1 MGFWKEL
8 GVTALEKGKNLFR
21 GGKQAVEGAK
31 HVEGIVK
38 DAKVSIPATT
48 KPTSYRAWE
57 KSLSPP
63 SFTPA
68 FNQSKTGWKTQMKD
82 FWGGLWKQSPKEAK
96 PAVANSTSG
105 PSFTERVKNWFSRH
119 FSRQTTSPS
128 VNPAIPGKPVVPVSP
143 VIPTRPVRP
152 PVFKDSGYLAWEKS
166 LPTPSFKPRFNV
178 ISKEKESVKT
188 SKETVEQVIK
198 KEKKTVETVKGETK
212 TGKETPKETAHSTE
226 QAAEKVNEKAKE
238 SAEQAG
244 KATKEAAN
252 GENSFKKAAK
262 FYAKNPKVLGW
273 HAALGLGGYSLVSGD
288 GVINPL
294 LYFIG
299 GKNATENGLGG
310 MVGQAVAGE
319 KAPGIYD
326 SVTNAA
332 DSVVNEGVDLYQF
345 SKNTLGNVVGEG
357 TDLYQMGKNYVGN
370 GMVSNGSGG
379 YYDPTTEQTPN
390 LYQASNPDMGNQD
403 GMLNNVM
410 GGMNHL
416 VNQVSG
422 GAVTKMN
429 ILSLALSAYMMFGRF
444 GWLGRAASLLLGG
457 MTLKNINNR
466 QLPNQQVLQQQQN
479 PSQQYVPQVKQPNA
493 SMQQENM
500 YKSLEYPIAA
510 EDGEVVNRPRSMKL

>member
-21 GGKQAVEGAK
+21 EGKQAVEGAK

-57 KSLSPP
+57 KSLPP
-63 SFTPA
+63 SSFTPA

-96 PAVANSTSG
+96 SAVANSTSG

-128 VNPAIPGKPVVPVSP
+128 VNPTIPGKPVVPVSP

-166 LPTPSFKPRFNV
+166 LPTPSFKPKFNV
-178 ISKEKESVKT
+178 ISKEKESIKT

-198 KEKKTVETVKGETK
+198 KEKKTVETVKDETI
-212 TGKETPKETAHSTE
+212 TGKETAKETSHSAE
-226 QAAEKVNEKAKE
+226 QAAETAKE
-238 SAEQAG
+238 SAEHAG

-252 GENSFKKAAK
+252 GDNSFKKAAK

-273 HAALGLGGYSLVSGD
+273 HAALGLGGYSLVSGE

-319 KAPGIYD
+319 KAPDIYNK
-326 SVTNAA
+326 VTSAA

-379 YYDPTTEQTPN
+379 YYDPTTEQSPN
-390 LYQASNPDMGNQD
+390 LYQASNPDMENQD

-410 GGMNHL
+410 GGMNNL

-429 ILSLALSAYMMFGRF
+429 ILTLALSAYMMFGRF
-444 GWLGRAASLLLGG
+444 GWLGKAASLLLGG

-466 QLPNQQVLQQQQN
+466 QLPYQQVHQQQQN

-493 SMQQENM
+493 SMESENM
-500 YKSLEYPIAA
+500 YKSLEYPIAT

>member
-21 GGKQAVEGAK
+21 GGKQAVGGAK

-38 DAKVSIPATT
+38 DAKFSIPATT

-57 KSLSPP
+57 KSLPPP

-96 PAVANSTSG
+96 SAVANSTSG

-128 VNPAIPGKPVVPVSP
+128 VNPTIPGKPVVPESP
-143 VIPTRPVRP
+143 VIPTRPARP

-166 LPTPSFKPRFNV
+166 LPTPSFKPKFNV
-178 ISKEKESVKT
+178 ISKEKESIKT

-198 KEKKTVETVKGETK
+198 KEKKTVETVKDETI
-212 TGKETPKETAHSTE
+212 TGKETAKETSHSAE
-226 QAAEKVNEKAKE
+226 QAAETAKE
-238 SAEQAG
+238 SAEHAG

-252 GENSFKKAAK
+252 GDNSFKKAAK

-273 HAALGLGGYSLVSGD
+273 HAALGLGGYSLVSGE

-319 KAPGIYD
+319 KAPDIYNK
-326 SVTNAA
+326 VTSAA

-379 YYDPTTEQTPN
+379 YYDPTTEQSPN
-390 LYQASNPDMGNQD
+390 LYQASNPDMENQD

-410 GGMNHL
+410 GGMNNL

-429 ILSLALSAYMMFGRF
+429 ILTLALSAYMMFGRF
-444 GWLGRAASLLLGG
+444 GWLGKAASLLLGG

-466 QLPNQQVLQQQQN
+466 QLTYQQVHQQQQN

-493 SMQQENM
+493 SMESENM
-500 YKSLEYPIAA
+500 YKSLEYPIAT

>member
-21 GGKQAVEGAK
+21 GGKQVVGGAK

-57 KSLSPP
+57 KSLPPP

-128 VNPAIPGKPVVPVSP
+128 VNPAIPGKPVVPESP
-143 VIPTRPVRP
+143 VIPTRPARP

-166 LPTPSFKPRFNV
+166 LPTPSFKPKFNV
-178 ISKEKESVKT
+178 ISKEKESIKT

-198 KEKKTVETVKGETK
+198 KEKKTVKDETI
-212 TGKETPKETAHSTE
+212 TGKETAKETSHSAE
-226 QAAEKVNEKAKE
+226 QAAETAKE
-238 SAEQAG
+238 SAEHAG

-273 HAALGLGGYSLVSGD
+273 HAALGLGGYSLVSGE

-319 KAPGIYD
+319 KAPDIYD
-326 SVTNAA
+326 KVTSAA

-379 YYDPTTEQTPN
+379 YYDPTTEQSPN

-410 GGMNHL
+410 GGMNNL

-429 ILSLALSAYMMFGRF
+429 ILTLALSAYMMFGRF
-444 GWLGRAASLLLGG
+444 GWLGKAASLLLGG

-493 SMQQENM
+493 SMEPENM

-510 EDGEVVNRPRSMKL
+510 EDGEVVSRPRSMKL

>member
-57 KSLSPP
+57 KSLPPP

-96 PAVANSTSG
+96 PVVVKNTSG
-105 PSFTERVKNWFSRH
+105 PSFTERVKDWFSRH
-119 FSRQTTSPS
+119 FSRQSTSPPVS
-128 VNPAIPGKPVVPVSP
+128 PAIPGKPVVPESP
-143 VIPTRPVRP
+143 VIPTRPARP
-152 PVFKDSGYLAWEKS
+152 PIFKDSGYLAWEKS

-178 ISKEKESVKT
+178 ISKEKESIKT

-198 KEKKTVETVKGETK
+198 KEKKTVETVKDEAK
-212 TGKETPKETAHSTE
+212 TSKETAKDTAHSTE
-226 QAAEKVNEKAKE
+226 QAAEKVKE
-238 SAEQAG
+238 GAQETAEQAG
-244 KATKEAAN
+244 KATKDATK
-252 GENSFKKAAK
+252 GDSTFKKAAK
-262 FYAKNPKVLGW
+262 FYAKNPKTLGW
-273 HAALGLGGYSLVSGD
+273 HAVLGLGGYSLVSGD

-319 KAPGIYD
+319 KAPDIYD
-326 SVTNAA
+326 KVTNAA

-410 GGMNHL
+410 GGMNNL

-429 ILSLALSAYMMFGRF
+429 ILTLALSAYMMFGRF

-466 QLPNQQVLQQQQN
+466 QLPYQQVPQEQQN

-493 SMQQENM
+493 SMEPENR
-500 YKSLEYPIAA
+500 YQSLEYPIAT

>member
-21 GGKQAVEGAK
+21 GGKQAVGGAK

-57 KSLSPP
+57 KSLPPP

-128 VNPAIPGKPVVPVSP
+128 VNPTIPGKPVVPESP

-178 ISKEKESVKT
+178 ISKEKESIKT

-198 KEKKTVETVKGETK
+198 KEKKTVKDETI
-212 TGKETPKETAHSTE
+212 TGKETAKETSHSAE
-226 QAAEKVNEKAKE
+226 QAAETAKE
-238 SAEQAG
+238 SAEHAG

-252 GENSFKKAAK
+252 GDNSFKKAAK

-319 KAPGIYD
+319 KAPDIYNK
-326 SVTNAA
+326 VTSAA

-379 YYDPTTEQTPN
+379 YYDPTTEETPN
-390 LYQASNPDMGNQD
+390 LYQVSNPNMGNQD

-410 GGMNHL
+410 GGMNNL

-429 ILSLALSAYMMFGRF
+429 ILTLALSAYMMFGRF
-444 GWLGRAASLLLGG
+444 GWLGKAASLLLGG

-466 QLPNQQVLQQQQN
+466 QLPYQQVHQQQQN
-479 PSQQYVPQVKQPNA
+479 PSHQYVPQVKQPNA
-493 SMQQENM
+493 SMESENM
-500 YKSLEYPIAA
+500 YKSLEYPIAT

>member
-21 GGKQAVEGAK
+21 GGKQAVGGAK

-57 KSLSPP
+57 KSLPPP

-128 VNPAIPGKPVVPVSP
+128 VNPTIPGKPVVPESP
-143 VIPTRPVRP
+143 VIPTRPARP

-166 LPTPSFKPRFNV
+166 LPTPSFKPKFNV
-178 ISKEKESVKT
+178 ISKEKESIKT

-198 KEKKTVETVKGETK
+198 KEKKTVETVKDETI
-212 TGKETPKETAHSTE
+212 TGKETAKETSHSAE
-226 QAAEKVNEKAKE
+226 QAAETAKE
-238 SAEQAG
+238 SAEHAG

-252 GENSFKKAAK
+252 GDNSFKKAAK

-273 HAALGLGGYSLVSGD
+273 HAALGLGGYSLVSGE

-319 KAPGIYD
+319 KASDIYNK
-326 SVTNAA
+326 VTSAT

-345 SKNTLGNVVGEG
+345 SKNALGNVVGEG

-379 YYDPTTEQTPN
+379 YYDPTTEQSPN
-390 LYQASNPDMGNQD
+390 LYQASNPDMENQD

-410 GGMNHL
+410 GGMNNL

-429 ILSLALSAYMMFGRF
+429 ILTLALSAYMMFGRF
-444 GWLGRAASLLLGG
+444 GWLGKAASLLLGG

-466 QLPNQQVLQQQQN
+466 QLPYQQVHQQQQN

-493 SMQQENM
+493 SMESENM
-500 YKSLEYPIAA
+500 YKSLEYPIAT

>member
-1 MGFWKEL
+1 M
-8 GVTALEKGKNLFR
+8 
-21 GGKQAVEGAK
+21 
-31 HVEGIVK
+31 
-38 DAKVSIPATT
+38 
-48 KPTSYRAWE
+48 
-57 KSLSPP
+57 
-63 SFTPA
+63 
-68 FNQSKTGWKTQMKD
+68 
-82 FWGGLWKQSPKEAK
+82 
-96 PAVANSTSG
+96 
-105 PSFTERVKNWFSRH
+105 
-119 FSRQTTSPS
+119 
-128 VNPAIPGKPVVPVSP
+128 
-143 VIPTRPVRP
+143 
-152 PVFKDSGYLAWEKS
+152 
-166 LPTPSFKPRFNV
+166 
-178 ISKEKESVKT
+178 ISKEKESIKT

-198 KEKKTVETVKGETK
+198 KEKKTVETVKDETI
-212 TGKETPKETAHSTE
+212 TGKETAKETSHSAE
-226 QAAEKVNEKAKE
+226 QAAETAKE
-238 SAEQAG
+238 SAEHAG

-252 GENSFKKAAK
+252 GDNSFKKAAK

-319 KAPGIYD
+319 KAPDIYNK
-326 SVTNAA
+326 VTSAA

-379 YYDPTTEQTPN
+379 YYDPTTEQSPN

-410 GGMNHL
+410 GGMNNL

-429 ILSLALSAYMMFGRF
+429 ILTLALSAYMMFGRF
-444 GWLGRAASLLLGG
+444 GWLGKAASLLLGG

-466 QLPNQQVLQQQQN
+466 QLPYQQVHQQLQN

-493 SMQQENM
+493 SMESENM
-500 YKSLEYPIAA
+500 YKSLEYPIAT

>member
-21 GGKQAVEGAK
+21 GGKQAVGGAK

-57 KSLSPP
+57 KSLPPP

-128 VNPAIPGKPVVPVSP
+128 VNPTIPGKPVVPESP
-143 VIPTRPVRP
+143 VIPTRPARP

-166 LPTPSFKPRFNV
+166 LPTPSFKPKFNV
-178 ISKEKESVKT
+178 ISKEKESIKT

-198 KEKKTVETVKGETK
+198 KEKKTVETVKDETI
-212 TGKETPKETAHSTE
+212 TGKET
-226 QAAEKVNEKAKE
+226 AKE
-238 SAEQAG
+238 SAEHAG

-273 HAALGLGGYSLVSGD
+273 HAALGLGGYSLVSGE

-319 KAPGIYD
+319 KAPDIYNK
-326 SVTNAA
+326 VTSAA

-379 YYDPTTEQTPN
+379 YYDPTTEQSPN

-410 GGMNHL
+410 GGMNNL

-429 ILSLALSAYMMFGRF
+429 ILTLALSAYMMFGRF
-444 GWLGRAASLLLGG
+444 GWLGKAASLLLGG

-466 QLPNQQVLQQQQN
+466 QLPFQQVHQQQQN

-493 SMQQENM
+493 SMESENM
-500 YKSLEYPIAA
+500 YKSLEYPIAT

>member
-21 GGKQAVEGAK
+21 GGKQAVGGAK

-57 KSLSPP
+57 KSLPPP

-96 PAVANSTSG
+96 SAVANSTSG

-128 VNPAIPGKPVVPVSP
+128 VNPTIPGKPVIPESP
-143 VIPTRPVRP
+143 VIPTRPARP

-166 LPTPSFKPRFNV
+166 LPTPSFKPKFNV
-178 ISKEKESVKT
+178 IFKEKESIKT

-198 KEKKTVETVKGETK
+198 KEKKTVETVKDETI
-212 TGKETPKETAHSTE
+212 TGKETAKETSHSAE
-226 QAAEKVNEKAKE
+226 QAAETAKE
-238 SAEQAG
+238 SAEHAG

-273 HAALGLGGYSLVSGD
+273 HAALGLGGYSLVSGE

-299 GKNATENGLGG
+299 GKNATENGLGS

-319 KAPGIYD
+319 KAPDIYNK
-326 SVTNAA
+326 VTSAA

-345 SKNTLGNVVGEG
+345 SKNTLGTWWVKVP
-357 TDLYQMGKNYVGN
+357 TFTKWVRITWV
-370 GMVSNGSGG
+370 MVWSAMEVEATMIPRQSKVLIFTRPAI
-379 YYDPTTEQTPN
+379 PTWETRM
-390 LYQASNPDMGNQD
+390 AC
-403 GMLNNVM
+403 
-410 GGMNHL
+410 
-416 VNQVSG
+416 
-422 GAVTKMN
+422 
-429 ILSLALSAYMMFGRF
+429 
-444 GWLGRAASLLLGG
+444 
-457 MTLKNINNR
+457 
-466 QLPNQQVLQQQQN
+466 
-479 PSQQYVPQVKQPNA
+479 
-493 SMQQENM
+493 
-500 YKSLEYPIAA
+500 
-510 EDGEVVNRPRSMKL
+510 

>member
-21 GGKQAVEGAK
+21 GGKQVVGGAK

-57 KSLSPP
+57 KSLPPP

-96 PAVANSTSG
+96 SAVANSTSG

-128 VNPAIPGKPVVPVSP
+128 VNPTIPGKPVVPESP
-143 VIPTRPVRP
+143 VIPTRPARP

-166 LPTPSFKPRFNV
+166 LPTPSFKPKFNV
-178 ISKEKESVKT
+178 ISKEKESIKT

-198 KEKKTVETVKGETK
+198 KEKKTVETVKDETI
-212 TGKETPKETAHSTE
+212 TGKETAKETSHSAE
-226 QAAEKVNEKAKE
+226 QAAETAKE
-238 SAEQAG
+238 SAEHAG

-252 GENSFKKAAK
+252 GDNSFKKAAK

-273 HAALGLGGYSLVSGD
+273 HAALGLGGYSLVSGE

-319 KAPGIYD
+319 KAPDIYNK
-326 SVTNAA
+326 VTSAA

-379 YYDPTTEQTPN
+379 YYDPTTEQSPN

-410 GGMNHL
+410 GGMNNL
-416 VNQVSG
+416 VNQVTG

-429 ILSLALSAYMMFGRF
+429 ILTLALSAYMMFGRF
-444 GWLGRAASLLLGG
+444 GWLGKAASLLLGG

-466 QLPNQQVLQQQQN
+466 QLPYQQVHQQQQN

-493 SMQQENM
+493 SMESENM
-500 YKSLEYPIAA
+500 YKSLEYPIAT

>member
-21 GGKQAVEGAK
+21 GGKQAVGGAK

-57 KSLSPP
+57 KSLPP
-63 SFTPA
+63 PRFTPA

-105 PSFTERVKNWFSRH
+105 LSFTERVKNWFSRH

-128 VNPAIPGKPVVPVSP
+128 VNPAIPGKPVVPESP
-143 VIPTRPVRP
+143 VIPTRPARP

-166 LPTPSFKPRFNV
+166 LPTPSFKPKFNV
-178 ISKEKESVKT
+178 ISKEKESINT

-198 KEKKTVETVKGETK
+198 KEKKTVETA
-212 TGKETPKETAHSTE
+212 KETSHSAE
-226 QAAEKVNEKAKE
+226 QAAETAKE
-238 SAEQAG
+238 SAEHAG

-319 KAPGIYD
+319 KAPDIYNK
-326 SVTNAA
+326 VTSAA

-379 YYDPTTEQTPN
+379 YYDPTTEETPN
-390 LYQASNPDMGNQD
+390 LYQVSNPDMGNQD

-410 GGMNHL
+410 GGMNNL

-429 ILSLALSAYMMFGRF
+429 ILTLALSAYMMFGRF
-444 GWLGRAASLLLGG
+444 GWLGKAASLLLGG

-466 QLPNQQVLQQQQN
+466 QLPYQQVHQQQQN

-493 SMQQENM
+493 SMESENM
-500 YKSLEYPIAA
+500 YKSLEYPIAT

>member
-21 GGKQAVEGAK
+21 GGKQVVGGAK

-48 KPTSYRAWE
+48 KATCYRAWE
-57 KSLSPP
+57 KSLPPP

-96 PAVANSTSG
+96 SAVANSTSG
-105 PSFTERVKNWFSRH
+105 PSFTERVRNWFSRH

-128 VNPAIPGKPVVPVSP
+128 VNQAIPGKPVVPESP
-143 VIPTRPVRP
+143 VIPTRPARP

-178 ISKEKESVKT
+178 ISKEKESIKT

-198 KEKKTVETVKGETK
+198 KEKKTVKGETK
-212 TGKETPKETAHSTE
+212 TDKETPKETAHSTE
-226 QAAEKVNEKAKE
+226 QAAEKVNERAKE
-238 SAEQAG
+238 SAEHAG

-252 GENSFKKAAK
+252 GENTFKKAAK

-299 GKNATENGLGG
+299 GKNATDNGLGG
-310 MVGQAVAGE
+310 LVGQAVAGE
-319 KAPGIYD
+319 KAPDIYD
-326 SVTNAA
+326 KVTSAA
-332 DSVVNEGVDLYQF
+332 DSVINEGVDLYQF
-345 SKNTLGNVVGEG
+345 SKNTLGNVLGEG

-403 GMLNNVM
+403 GMLGNMM
-410 GGMNHL
+410 GGMNNL

-466 QLPNQQVLQQQQN
+466 QLPYQKVPQQQQN
-479 PSQQYVPQVKQPNA
+479 PSQQNESQAQQPNA
-493 SMQQENM
+493 SMQPENM
-500 YKSLEYPIAA
+500 YQSLEYPIAT

>member
-21 GGKQAVEGAK
+21 GGKQAVGGAK

-57 KSLSPP
+57 KSLPPP

-96 PAVANSTSG
+96 SAVANSTSG

-128 VNPAIPGKPVVPVSP
+128 VNPTIPGKPVIPESP
-143 VIPTRPVRP
+143 VIPTRPARP

-166 LPTPSFKPRFNV
+166 LPTPSFKPKFNV
-178 ISKEKESVKT
+178 IFKEKESIKT

-198 KEKKTVETVKGETK
+198 KEKKTVETVKDETI
-212 TGKETPKETAHSTE
+212 TGKETAKETSHSAE
-226 QAAEKVNEKAKE
+226 QAAETAKE
-238 SAEQAG
+238 SAEHAG

-273 HAALGLGGYSLVSGD
+273 HAALGLGGYSLVSGE

-319 KAPGIYD
+319 KAPDIYNK
-326 SVTNAA
+326 VTSAA

-379 YYDPTTEQTPN
+379 YYDPTTEQSPN

-410 GGMNHL
+410 GGMNNL

-422 GAVTKMN
+422 GAVTKM
-429 ILSLALSAYMMFGRF
+429 
-444 GWLGRAASLLLGG
+444 GG
-457 MTLKNINNR
+457 VI
-466 QLPNQQVLQQQQN
+466 
-479 PSQQYVPQVKQPNA
+479 
-493 SMQQENM
+493 
-500 YKSLEYPIAA
+500 
-510 EDGEVVNRPRSMKL
+510 

>member
-21 GGKQAVEGAK
+21 GGKQVVGGAK

-48 KPTSYRAWE
+48 KATSYRAWE
-57 KSLSPP
+57 KSLPPP

-96 PAVANSTSG
+96 SAVANSTSR

-128 VNPAIPGKPVVPVSP
+128 VNPAIPGKPVVPESP
-143 VIPTRPVRP
+143 VIPTKPVRP
-152 PVFKDSGYLAWEKS
+152 SIFKDSGYLAWEKS
-166 LPTPSFKPRFNV
+166 LPTPSFKPKFNV
-178 ISKEKESVKT
+178 ISKEKESIKT

-198 KEKKTVETVKGETK
+198 KEKKTVETVKDETI
-212 TGKETPKETAHSTE
+212 TGKETAKETSHSAE
-226 QAAEKVNEKAKE
+226 QAAETAKE
-238 SAEQAG
+238 SAEHAG

-252 GENSFKKAAK
+252 GDNSFKKAAK
-262 FYAKNPKVLGW
+262 LYAKNPKVLGW
-273 HAALGLGGYSLVSGD
+273 HAALGLGGYSLVSGE

-319 KAPGIYD
+319 KAPDIYNK
-326 SVTNAA
+326 VTSAA

-379 YYDPTTEQTPN
+379 YYDPTTEQSPN

-410 GGMNHL
+410 GGMNNL

-429 ILSLALSAYMMFGRF
+429 ILTLALSAYMMFGRF
-444 GWLGRAASLLLGG
+444 GWLGKAASLLLGG

-466 QLPNQQVLQQQQN
+466 QLPYQQVHQQQQN

-493 SMQQENM
+493 SMESENM
-500 YKSLEYPIAA
+500 YKSLEYPIAT

>member
-21 GGKQAVEGAK
+21 GGKQAVGGAK

-57 KSLSPP
+57 KSLPPP

-105 PSFTERVKNWFSRH
+105 PSFTERVKNLFSRH

-128 VNPAIPGKPVVPVSP
+128 VNPTIPGKPVVPESP
-143 VIPTRPVRP
+143 VIPTRPARP

-166 LPTPSFKPRFNV
+166 LPTPSFKPKFNV
-178 ISKEKESVKT
+178 ISKEKESIKT

-198 KEKKTVETVKGETK
+198 KEKKTVETVKDETI
-212 TGKETPKETAHSTE
+212 TGKETAKETSHSAE
-226 QAAEKVNEKAKE
+226 QAAETAKE
-238 SAEQAG
+238 SAEHAG

-319 KAPGIYD
+319 KASDIYNK
-326 SVTNAA
+326 VTSAA

-379 YYDPTTEQTPN
+379 YYDPTTEETPN
-390 LYQASNPDMGNQD
+390 LYQVSNPDMGNQD

-410 GGMNHL
+410 GGMNNL

-429 ILSLALSAYMMFGRF
+429 ILTLALSAYMMFGRF
-444 GWLGRAASLLLGG
+444 GWLGKAASLLLGG

-493 SMQQENM
+493 SMEPENM
-500 YKSLEYPIAA
+500 YKSLEYPIAT

>member
-21 GGKQAVEGAK
+21 GGKQAVGGAK

-57 KSLSPP
+57 KSLPPP

-96 PAVANSTSG
+96 SAVANSTSG

-128 VNPAIPGKPVVPVSP
+128 VNPTIPGKPVVPESP
-143 VIPTRPVRP
+143 VIPTRPARP

-166 LPTPSFKPRFNV
+166 LPTPSFKPKFNV
-178 ISKEKESVKT
+178 ISKEKESIKT

-198 KEKKTVETVKGETK
+198 KEKKTVETVKDETI
-212 TGKETPKETAHSTE
+212 TGKETAKETSHSAE
-226 QAAEKVNEKAKE
+226 QAAETAKE
-238 SAEQAG
+238 SAEHAG

-252 GENSFKKAAK
+252 GDNSFKKAAK

-273 HAALGLGGYSLVSGD
+273 HAALGLGGYSLVSGE

-319 KAPGIYD
+319 KAPDIYNK
-326 SVTNAA
+326 VTSAA

-379 YYDPTTEQTPN
+379 YYDPTTEQSPN
-390 LYQASNPDMGNQD
+390 LYQASNPDMENQD

-410 GGMNHL
+410 GGMNNL

-429 ILSLALSAYMMFGRF
+429 ILTLALSAYMMFGRF
-444 GWLGRAASLLLGG
+444 GWLGKAASLLLGG
-457 MTLKNINNR
+457 MTSKNINNR
-466 QLPNQQVLQQQQN
+466 QLPYQQVHQQQQN

-493 SMQQENM
+493 SMESENM
-500 YKSLEYPIAA
+500 YKSLEYPIAT

>member
-1 MGFWKEL
+1 M
-8 GVTALEKGKNLFR
+8 
-21 GGKQAVEGAK
+21 
-31 HVEGIVK
+31 
-38 DAKVSIPATT
+38 
-48 KPTSYRAWE
+48 
-57 KSLSPP
+57 
-63 SFTPA
+63 
-68 FNQSKTGWKTQMKD
+68 
-82 FWGGLWKQSPKEAK
+82 
-96 PAVANSTSG
+96 
-105 PSFTERVKNWFSRH
+105 
-119 FSRQTTSPS
+119 
-128 VNPAIPGKPVVPVSP
+128 
-143 VIPTRPVRP
+143 
-152 PVFKDSGYLAWEKS
+152 
-166 LPTPSFKPRFNV
+166 
-178 ISKEKESVKT
+178 ISKEKESIKT

-226 QAAEKVNEKAKE
+226 QAAEKVNERAKE

-319 KAPGIYD
+319 KAPDIYD

-466 QLPNQQVLQQQQN
+466 QLPNQQVQQQQN

-493 SMQQENM
+493 SMEPENM
-500 YKSLEYPIAA
+500 YKSLEYSIAA
-510 EDGEVVNRPRSMKL
+510 EDGEVVSRPRSMKL

>member
-57 KSLSPP
+57 KSLPP
-63 SFTPA
+63 SSFTPA

-96 PAVANSTSG
+96 SAVANSTSG
-105 PSFTERVKNWFSRH
+105 PSFTERVKNWFSHH

-128 VNPAIPGKPVVPVSP
+128 VNPTIPGKPVVPVSP

-166 LPTPSFKPRFNV
+166 LPTPSFKPKFNV
-178 ISKEKESVKT
+178 ISKEKESIKT

-198 KEKKTVETVKGETK
+198 KEKKTVETVKDETI
-212 TGKETPKETAHSTE
+212 TGKETAKETSHSAE
-226 QAAEKVNEKAKE
+226 QAAETAKE
-238 SAEQAG
+238 SAEHAG

-252 GENSFKKAAK
+252 GDNSFKKAAK

-273 HAALGLGGYSLVSGD
+273 HAALGLGGYSLVSGE

-319 KAPGIYD
+319 KAPDIYNK
-326 SVTNAA
+326 VTSAA

-379 YYDPTTEQTPN
+379 YYDPTTEQSPN
-390 LYQASNPDMGNQD
+390 LYQASNPDMENQD

-410 GGMNHL
+410 GGMNNL

-429 ILSLALSAYMMFGRF
+429 ILTLALSAYMMFGRF
-444 GWLGRAASLLLGG
+444 GWLGKAASLLLGG

-466 QLPNQQVLQQQQN
+466 QLPYQQVHQQQQN

-493 SMQQENM
+493 SMESENM
-500 YKSLEYPIAA
+500 YKSLEYPIAT
-510 EDGEVVNRPRSMKL
+510 ED

>member
-57 KSLSPP
+57 KSLPP
-63 SFTPA
+63 SSFTPA

-96 PAVANSTSG
+96 SAVANSTSG

-128 VNPAIPGKPVVPVSP
+128 VNPTIPGKPVVPVSP

-166 LPTPSFKPRFNV
+166 LPTPSFKPKFNV
-178 ISKEKESVKT
+178 ISKEKESIKT

-198 KEKKTVETVKGETK
+198 KEKKTVETVKDETI
-212 TGKETPKETAHSTE
+212 TGKETAKETSHSAE
-226 QAAEKVNEKAKE
+226 QAAETAKE
-238 SAEQAG
+238 SAEHAG

-252 GENSFKKAAK
+252 GDNSFKKAAK

-273 HAALGLGGYSLVSGD
+273 HAALGLGGYSLVSGE

-319 KAPGIYD
+319 KAPDIYNK
-326 SVTNAA
+326 VTSAA

-379 YYDPTTEQTPN
+379 YYDPTTEQSPN
-390 LYQASNPDMGNQD
+390 LYLASNPDMENQD

-410 GGMNHL
+410 GGMNNL

-429 ILSLALSAYMMFGRF
+429 ILTLALSAYMMFGRF
-444 GWLGRAASLLLGG
+444 GWLGKAASLLLGG

-466 QLPNQQVLQQQQN
+466 QLPYQQVHQQQQN

-493 SMQQENM
+493 SMESENM
-500 YKSLEYPIAA
+500 YKSLEYPIAT
-510 EDGEVVNRPRSMKL
+510 ED

>member
-63 SFTPA
+63 SFSPA

-82 FWGGLWKQSPKEAK
+82 FWGGLWKHSPKEAK

-226 QAAEKVNEKAKE
+226 QAAEKVNERAKE
-238 SAEQAG
+238 SVEQAG
-244 KATKEAAN
+244 KATKEAAK

-262 FYAKNPKVLGW
+262 FYAKNPKALGW

-326 SVTNAA
+326 TVTNAA

-466 QLPNQQVLQQQQN
+466 QLPYQQVQQQ
-479 PSQQYVPQVKQPNA
+479 
-493 SMQQENM
+493 
-500 YKSLEYPIAA
+500 
-510 EDGEVVNRPRSMKL
+510 

>member
-57 KSLSPP
+57 KSLPP
-63 SFTPA
+63 SSFTPA

-96 PAVANSTSG
+96 SAVANSTSG

-128 VNPAIPGKPVVPVSP
+128 VNPTIPGKPVVPVSP

-166 LPTPSFKPRFNV
+166 LPTPSFKPKFNV
-178 ISKEKESVKT
+178 ISKEKESIKT

-198 KEKKTVETVKGETK
+198 KEKKTVETVKDETI
-212 TGKETPKETAHSTE
+212 TGKETAKETSHSAE
-226 QAAEKVNEKAKE
+226 QAAETAKE
-238 SAEQAG
+238 SAEHAG

-252 GENSFKKAAK
+252 GDNSFKKAAK

-273 HAALGLGGYSLVSGD
+273 HAALGLGGYSLVSRE

-319 KAPGIYD
+319 KAPDIYNK
-326 SVTNAA
+326 VTSAA

-379 YYDPTTEQTPN
+379 YYDPTTEQSPN
-390 LYQASNPDMGNQD
+390 LYQASNPDMENQD

-410 GGMNHL
+410 GGMNNL

-429 ILSLALSAYMMFGRF
+429 ILTLALSAYMMFGRF
-444 GWLGRAASLLLGG
+444 GWLGKAASLLLGG

-466 QLPNQQVLQQQQN
+466 QLPYQQVHQQQQN

-493 SMQQENM
+493 SMESENM
-500 YKSLEYPIAA
+500 YKSLEYPIAT

>member
-21 GGKQAVEGAK
+21 GGKQVVGGAK

-48 KPTSYRAWE
+48 KATCYRAWE
-57 KSLSPP
+57 KSLPPP

-96 PAVANSTSG
+96 SAVANSTSG
-105 PSFTERVKNWFSRH
+105 PSFTERVRNWFSRH

-128 VNPAIPGKPVVPVSP
+128 VNQAIPGKPVVPESP

-178 ISKEKESVKT
+178 ISKEKESIKT

-198 KEKKTVETVKGETK
+198 KEKKTVKGETK
-212 TGKETPKETAHSTE
+212 TDKETPKETAHSTE
-226 QAAEKVNEKAKE
+226 QAAEKVNERAKE
-238 SAEQAG
+238 SAEHAG

-252 GENSFKKAAK
+252 GENTFKKAAK

-299 GKNATENGLGG
+299 GKNATDNGLGG
-310 MVGQAVAGE
+310 LVGQAVAGE
-319 KAPGIYD
+319 KAPDIYD
-326 SVTNAA
+326 KVTSAA
-332 DSVVNEGVDLYQF
+332 DSVINEGVDLYQF
-345 SKNTLGNVVGEG
+345 SKNTLGNVLGEG

-403 GMLNNVM
+403 GMLGNMM
-410 GGMNHL
+410 GGMNNL

-466 QLPNQQVLQQQQN
+466 QLPYQKVPQQQQN
-479 PSQQYVPQVKQPNA
+479 PSQQNESQAQQPNA
-493 SMQQENM
+493 SMQPENM
-500 YKSLEYPIAA
+500 YQSLEYPIAT

>member
-21 GGKQAVEGAK
+21 GGKQAVGGAK

-57 KSLSPP
+57 KSLPPP

-128 VNPAIPGKPVVPVSP
+128 VNPTIPGKPVVPESP
-143 VIPTRPVRP
+143 VIPTRPARP

-166 LPTPSFKPRFNV
+166 LPTPSFKPKFNV
-178 ISKEKESVKT
+178 ISKEKESIKT

-198 KEKKTVETVKGETK
+198 KEKKTVKDETI
-212 TGKETPKETAHSTE
+212 TGKETAKETSHSAE
-226 QAAEKVNEKAKE
+226 QAAETAKE
-238 SAEQAG
+238 SAEHTG

-319 KAPGIYD
+319 KAPDIYNK
-326 SVTNAA
+326 VTSAA

-379 YYDPTTEQTPN
+379 YYDPTTEQSPN

-410 GGMNHL
+410 GGMNNL

-429 ILSLALSAYMMFGRF
+429 ILTLALSAYMMFGRF
-444 GWLGRAASLLLGG
+444 GWLGKAASLLLGG

-493 SMQQENM
+493 SMEPENM
-500 YKSLEYPIAA
+500 YKSLEYPIAT

>member
-21 GGKQAVEGAK
+21 GGKQAVGGAK

-57 KSLSPP
+57 KSLPPP

-96 PAVANSTSG
+96 SAVANSTSG

-119 FSRQTTSPS
+119 FYRQTTSPS
-128 VNPAIPGKPVVPVSP
+128 VNPTIPGKPVIPESP
-143 VIPTRPVRP
+143 VIPTRPARP

-166 LPTPSFKPRFNV
+166 LPTPSFKPKFNV
-178 ISKEKESVKT
+178 IFKEKESIKT

-198 KEKKTVETVKGETK
+198 KEKKTVETVKDETI
-212 TGKETPKETAHSTE
+212 TGKETAKETSHSAE
-226 QAAEKVNEKAKE
+226 QAAETAKE
-238 SAEQAG
+238 SAEHAG

-273 HAALGLGGYSLVSGD
+273 HAALGLGGYSLVSGE

-299 GKNATENGLGG
+299 GKNATENGLGS

-319 KAPGIYD
+319 KAPDIYNK
-326 SVTNAA
+326 VTSAA

-379 YYDPTTEQTPN
+379 YYDPTTEQSPN

-410 GGMNHL
+410 GGMNNL

-429 ILSLALSAYMMFGRF
+429 ILTLALSAYMMFGRF
-444 GWLGRAASLLLGG
+444 GWLGKAASLLLGG

-466 QLPNQQVLQQQQN
+466 QLPYQQVHQQQQN

-493 SMQQENM
+493 SMESENM
-500 YKSLEYPIAA
+500 YKSLEYPIAT

>member
-57 KSLSPP
+57 KSLPP
-63 SFTPA
+63 SSFTPA

-96 PAVANSTSG
+96 SAVANSTSG

-128 VNPAIPGKPVVPVSP
+128 VNPTIPGKPVVPVSP

-166 LPTPSFKPRFNV
+166 LPTPSFKPKFNV
-178 ISKEKESVKT
+178 ISKEKESIKT

-198 KEKKTVETVKGETK
+198 KEKKTVETVKDETI
-212 TGKETPKETAHSTE
+212 TGKETAKETSHSAE
-226 QAAEKVNEKAKE
+226 QAAETAKE
-238 SAEQAG
+238 SAEHAG

-252 GENSFKKAAK
+252 GDNSFKKAAK

-273 HAALGLGGYSLVSGD
+273 HAALGLGGYSLVSGE

-319 KAPGIYD
+319 KAPDIYNK
-326 SVTNAA
+326 VTSAA

-379 YYDPTTEQTPN
+379 YYDPTTEQSPN
-390 LYQASNPDMGNQD
+390 LYQASNPDMENQD

-410 GGMNHL
+410 GGMNNL

-429 ILSLALSAYMMFGRF
+429 ILTLALSAYMMFGRF
-444 GWLGRAASLLLGG
+444 GWLGKAASLLLGG
-457 MTLKNINNR
+457 MTLKTITVSSHISRFINNSKILLSNMCR
-466 QLPNQQVLQQQQN
+466 KLSSQMLLWSQRICIRVWNIQLLQRTE
-479 PSQQYVPQVKQPNA
+479 KW
-493 SMQQENM
+493 
-500 YKSLEYPIAA
+500 
-510 EDGEVVNRPRSMKL
+510 

>member
-21 GGKQAVEGAK
+21 GGKQAVGGAK

-57 KSLSPP
+57 KSLPPP

-96 PAVANSTSG
+96 SAVANSTSG

-128 VNPAIPGKPVVPVSP
+128 VNPTIPGKPVVPESP
-143 VIPTRPVRP
+143 VIPTRPARP

-166 LPTPSFKPRFNV
+166 LPTPSFKPKFNV
-178 ISKEKESVKT
+178 ISKEKESIKT

-198 KEKKTVETVKGETK
+198 KEKKTVETVKDETI
-212 TGKETPKETAHSTE
+212 TGKETAKETSHSAE
-226 QAAEKVNEKAKE
+226 QAAETAKE
-238 SAEQAG
+238 SAEHAG

-252 GENSFKKAAK
+252 GDNSFKKAAK

-273 HAALGLGGYSLVSGD
+273 HAALGLGGYSLVSGE

-319 KAPGIYD
+319 KAPDIYNK
-326 SVTNAA
+326 VTSAA

-379 YYDPTTEQTPN
+379 YYDPTTEQSPN
-390 LYQASNPDMGNQD
+390 LYQASNPDMENQD

-410 GGMNHL
+410 GGMNNL

-429 ILSLALSAYMMFGRF
+429 ILTLALSAYMMFGRF
-444 GWLGRAASLLLGG
+444 GWLGKAASLLLGG

-466 QLPNQQVLQQQQN
+466 QLTYQQVHQQQQN

-493 SMQQENM
+493 SMESENM
-500 YKSLEYPIAA
+500 YKSLEYPIAT

>member
-21 GGKQAVEGAK
+21 GGKQAVGGAK

-57 KSLSPP
+57 KSLPPP

-128 VNPAIPGKPVVPVSP
+128 VNPTIPGKPVVPESP
-143 VIPTRPVRP
+143 VIPTRPARP

-166 LPTPSFKPRFNV
+166 LPTPSFKPKFNV
-178 ISKEKESVKT
+178 ISKEKESIKT

-198 KEKKTVETVKGETK
+198 KEKKTVKDETI
-212 TGKETPKETAHSTE
+212 TGKETAKETSHSAE
-226 QAAEKVNEKAKE
+226 QAAETAKE
-238 SAEQAG
+238 SAEHAG

-252 GENSFKKAAK
+252 GDNSFKKAAK
-262 FYAKNPKVLGW
+262 FYTKNPKVLGW
-273 HAALGLGGYSLVSGD
+273 HAALGLGGYSLVSGE

-319 KAPGIYD
+319 KAPDIYNK
-326 SVTNAA
+326 VTSAA

-379 YYDPTTEQTPN
+379 YYDPTTEQSPN

-410 GGMNHL
+410 GGMNNL

-429 ILSLALSAYMMFGRF
+429 ILTLALSAYMMFGRF
-444 GWLGRAASLLLGG
+444 GWLGKAASLLLGG

-493 SMQQENM
+493 SMEPENM
-500 YKSLEYPIAA
+500 YKSLEYPIAT

>member
-1 MGFWKEL
+1 MGLWKEL

-21 GGKQAVEGAK
+21 GGKQVVGGAK

-48 KPTSYRAWE
+48 KATCYRAWE
-57 KSLSPP
+57 KSLPPP

-82 FWGGLWKQSPKEAK
+82 FWGGLWKQSPKEANS
-96 PAVANSTSG
+96 AVANSTSG
-105 PSFTERVKNWFSRH
+105 PSFTERVRNWFSRH

-128 VNPAIPGKPVVPVSP
+128 VNQAIPGKPVVPESP
-143 VIPTRPVRP
+143 VIPTRPARP

-178 ISKEKESVKT
+178 ISKEKESIKT

-198 KEKKTVETVKGETK
+198 KEKKTVKGETK
-212 TGKETPKETAHSTE
+212 TDKETPKETAHSTE
-226 QAAEKVNEKAKE
+226 QAAEKVNERAKE
-238 SAEQAG
+238 SAEHAG

-252 GENSFKKAAK
+252 GENTFKKAAK

-299 GKNATENGLGG
+299 GKNATDNGLGG
-310 MVGQAVAGE
+310 LVGQAVAGE
-319 KAPGIYD
+319 KAPDIYD
-326 SVTNAA
+326 KVTSAA
-332 DSVVNEGVDLYQF
+332 DSVINEGVDLYQF
-345 SKNTLGNVVGEG
+345 SKNTLGNVLGEG

-403 GMLNNVM
+403 GMLGNMM
-410 GGMNHL
+410 GGMNNL

-466 QLPNQQVLQQQQN
+466 QLPYQKVPQQQQN
-479 PSQQYVPQVKQPNA
+479 PSQQNESQAQQPNA
-493 SMQQENM
+493 SMQPENM
-500 YKSLEYPIAA
+500 YQSLEYPIAT

>member
-21 GGKQAVEGAK
+21 GGKQAVGGAK

-57 KSLSPP
+57 KSLPPP

-96 PAVANSTSG
+96 SAVANSTSG

-128 VNPAIPGKPVVPVSP
+128 VNPTIPGKPVVPESP
-143 VIPTRPVRP
+143 VIPTRPARP

-166 LPTPSFKPRFNV
+166 LPTPSFKPKFNV
-178 ISKEKESVKT
+178 ISKEKESIKT

-198 KEKKTVETVKGETK
+198 KEKKTVETVKDETI
-212 TGKETPKETAHSTE
+212 TGKETAKETSHSAE
-226 QAAEKVNEKAKE
+226 QAAETAKE
-238 SAEQAG
+238 SAEHAG

-252 GENSFKKAAK
+252 GDNSFKKAAK

-273 HAALGLGGYSLVSGD
+273 HAALGLGGYSLVSGE

-319 KAPGIYD
+319 KAPDIYNK
-326 SVTNAA
+326 VTSAA

-379 YYDPTTEQTPN
+379 YYDPTTEQSPN
-390 LYQASNPDMGNQD
+390 LYQASNPDMENQD

-410 GGMNHL
+410 GGMNNL

-429 ILSLALSAYMMFGRF
+429 ILTLALSAYMMFGRF
-444 GWLGRAASLLLGG
+444 GWLGKAASLLLGG

-466 QLPNQQVLQQQQN
+466 QLPYQQVHQQQQN

-493 SMQQENM
+493 SMESENM
-500 YKSLEYPIAA
+500 YKSLEYPIAT

>member
-21 GGKQAVEGAK
+21 GGKQAVGGAK

-57 KSLSPP
+57 KSLPPP

-128 VNPAIPGKPVVPVSP
+128 VNPTIPGKPVVPESP
-143 VIPTRPVRP
+143 VIPTRPARP

-166 LPTPSFKPRFNV
+166 LPTPSFKPKFNV
-178 ISKEKESVKT
+178 ISKEKESINT

-198 KEKKTVETVKGETK
+198 KEKKTVETVKDETI
-212 TGKETPKETAHSTE
+212 TGKETAKETSHSAE
-226 QAAEKVNEKAKE
+226 QAAETAKE
-238 SAEQAG
+238 SAEHAG

-319 KAPGIYD
+319 KAPDIYNK
-326 SVTNAA
+326 VTSAA

-370 GMVSNGSGG
+370 GMVSNGSGS
-379 YYDPTTEQTPN
+379 YYDPTTEQIPN

-403 GMLNNVM
+403 GMLGNMM
-410 GGMNHL
+410 GGMNNI

-429 ILSLALSAYMMFGRF
+429 ILTLALSAYMMFGRF
-444 GWLGRAASLLLGG
+444 GWLGKAASLLLGG

-466 QLPNQQVLQQQQN
+466 QLPYQQVHQQQQN

-493 SMQQENM
+493 SMESENM
-500 YKSLEYPIAA
+500 YKSLEYPIAT

>member
-21 GGKQAVEGAK
+21 GGKQVVGGAK

-48 KPTSYRAWE
+48 KATSYRAWE
-57 KSLSPP
+57 KSLPPP

-96 PAVANSTSG
+96 STVANSTSG

-128 VNPAIPGKPVVPVSP
+128 VNPAIPGKSVVPESP

-178 ISKEKESVKT
+178 ISKEKESIKT

-198 KEKKTVETVKGETK
+198 KEKKTVKGETK
-212 TGKETPKETAHSTE
+212 TDKETAKETSHSAE
-226 QAAEKVNEKAKE
+226 QAAETAKE
-238 SAEQAG
+238 SAEHAG

-252 GENSFKKAAK
+252 GDNSFKKAAK

-273 HAALGLGGYSLVSGD
+273 HAALGLGGYSLVSGE

-319 KAPGIYD
+319 KAPDIYNK
-326 SVTNAA
+326 VTSAA

-379 YYDPTTEQTPN
+379 YYDPTTEQSPN

-410 GGMNHL
+410 GGMNNL

-429 ILSLALSAYMMFGRF
+429 ILTLALSAYMMFGRF
-444 GWLGRAASLLLGG
+444 GWLGKAASLLLGG

-466 QLPNQQVLQQQQN
+466 QLPYQQVHQQQQN

-493 SMQQENM
+493 SMESENM
-500 YKSLEYPIAA
+500 YKSLEYPIAT

>member
-21 GGKQAVEGAK
+21 GGKQAVGGAK

-57 KSLSPP
+57 KSLPPP

-96 PAVANSTSG
+96 SAVANSTSG

-128 VNPAIPGKPVVPVSP
+128 VNPTIPGKPVIPESP
-143 VIPTRPVRP
+143 VIQTRPARP

-166 LPTPSFKPRFNV
+166 LPTPSFKPKFNV
-178 ISKEKESVKT
+178 IFKEKESIKT

-198 KEKKTVETVKGETK
+198 KEKKTVETVKDETI
-212 TGKETPKETAHSTE
+212 TGKETAKETSHSAE
-226 QAAEKVNEKAKE
+226 QAAETAKE
-238 SAEQAG
+238 SAEHAG

-273 HAALGLGGYSLVSGD
+273 HAALGLGGYSLVSGE

-319 KAPGIYD
+319 KAPDIYNK
-326 SVTNAA
+326 VTSAA

-379 YYDPTTEQTPN
+379 YYDPTTEQSPN

-410 GGMNHL
+410 GGMNNL

-429 ILSLALSAYMMFGRF
+429 ILTLALSAYMMFGRF
-444 GWLGRAASLLLGG
+444 GWLGKAASLLLGG

-466 QLPNQQVLQQQQN
+466 QLPYQQVHQQQQN

-493 SMQQENM
+493 SMESENM
-500 YKSLEYPIAA
+500 YKSLEYPIAT

>member
-1 MGFWKEL
+1 M
-8 GVTALEKGKNLFR
+8 
-21 GGKQAVEGAK
+21 
-31 HVEGIVK
+31 
-38 DAKVSIPATT
+38 
-48 KPTSYRAWE
+48 
-57 KSLSPP
+57 
-63 SFTPA
+63 
-68 FNQSKTGWKTQMKD
+68 
-82 FWGGLWKQSPKEAK
+82 
-96 PAVANSTSG
+96 
-105 PSFTERVKNWFSRH
+105 
-119 FSRQTTSPS
+119 
-128 VNPAIPGKPVVPVSP
+128 
-143 VIPTRPVRP
+143 
-152 PVFKDSGYLAWEKS
+152 
-166 LPTPSFKPRFNV
+166 

-188 SKETVEQVIK
+188 SKETVEQVIR

-226 QAAEKVNEKAKE
+226 QAAEKVNERAKE

-273 HAALGLGGYSLVSGD
+273 HAALGLGGYSLVSGE
-288 GVINPL
+288 GIINPL

-326 SVTNAA
+326 TVTNAA

-379 YYDPTTEQTPN
+379 YYDPTTEQTPH

-466 QLPNQQVLQQQQN
+466 QLPNQHVLQQQQN
-479 PSQQYVPQVKQPNA
+479 PSQQYVPQVKQSNA
-493 SMQQENM
+493 SMEPENR
-500 YKSLEYPIAA
+500 YKILEYPIAA

>member
-68 FNQSKTGWKTQMKD
+68 FNLSKTGWKTQMKD
-82 FWGGLWKQSPKEAK
+82 FFGGLWKQSPKEAK

-128 VNPAIPGKPVVPVSP
+128 VNPTIPGKPVVPESP
-143 VIPTRPVRP
+143 VIPTRPARP

-226 QAAEKVNEKAKE
+226 QAAEKVNERAKE

-244 KATKEAAN
+244 KATKEAAK
-252 GENSFKKAAK
+252 GENSFKKVAK

-326 SVTNAA
+326 TVTNAA

-466 QLPNQQVLQQQQN
+466 QLPYQQVQQQQQN
-479 PSQQYVPQVKQPNA
+479 PSRQYVPQVKQPHA
-493 SMQQENM
+493 SMEPENR

>member
-21 GGKQAVEGAK
+21 GGKQAVGGAK

-57 KSLSPP
+57 KSLPPP

-96 PAVANSTSG
+96 SAVANSTSG

-128 VNPAIPGKPVVPVSP
+128 VNPTIPGKPVIPESP
-143 VIPTRPVRP
+143 VIPTRPARP

-166 LPTPSFKPRFNV
+166 LPTPSFKPKFNV
-178 ISKEKESVKT
+178 IFKEKESIKT

-198 KEKKTVETVKGETK
+198 KEKKTVETVKDETI
-212 TGKETPKETAHSTE
+212 TGKETAKETSHSAE
-226 QAAEKVNEKAKE
+226 QAAETAKE
-238 SAEQAG
+238 SAEHAG

-273 HAALGLGGYSLVSGD
+273 HAALGLGGYSLVSGE

-299 GKNATENGLGG
+299 GKNATENGLGS

-319 KAPGIYD
+319 KALDIYNK
-326 SVTNAA
+326 VTSAA

-379 YYDPTTEQTPN
+379 YYDPTTEQSPN

-410 GGMNHL
+410 GGMNNL

-429 ILSLALSAYMMFGRF
+429 ILTLALSAYMMFGRF
-444 GWLGRAASLLLGG
+444 GWLGKAASLLLGG

-466 QLPNQQVLQQQQN
+466 QLPYQQVHQQQQN

-493 SMQQENM
+493 SMESENM
-500 YKSLEYPIAA
+500 YKSLEYPIAT